1 MGKRLGWSLV
11 FRGNTWYL
19 KHRINPDKKQ
29 VLVTTGEHNKE
40 KALAAAIKLVNEAR
54 SNTAAAINSEDPA
67 LTLDLI
73 RKGIIEVQDIDADLI
88 SDAEE
93 ELLLGLEK
101 DKTNP
106 RLDTLWTF
114 AESSSD
120 DTGLLVNYY
129 KDPSLHSPNIFVNKR
144 PVIRKLFGHLKA
156 QGVNRIGEV
165 TPQHLESFY
174 GSLKSHYQ
182 FGSLQA
188 MDIHVRN
195 MYNWLNKHYHIT
207 IVYPKLERPKNVSI
221 IPVTPNDVLSHED
234 DRAIIDC
241 LLEYAS
247 KSDNYAPYRVFVL
260 GINTGMRKTEMAHL
274 TWDNVYL
281 DNKTITIT
289 ANTEDTDK
297 GVVQSYLK
305 TKRSHRIVPIRTSL
319 LPHLEQ
325 WKTEDGDCPYVIPH
339 IINRNKYQ
347 NTHLDKYIRDNVCP
361 KWYLH
366 ILRHTFVSRA
376 IHDGKIPP
384 ATVALWVGDSVDM
397 ILSTYSHFLLNE
409 DVNNW

>member
-11 FRGNTWYL
+11 FRGKTWYL
-19 KHRINPDKKQ
+19 KHRINPDKRQ

-67 LTLDLI
+67 LAMDLI
-73 RKGIIEVQDIDADLI
+73 RKGIIEVQDSDANLI

-106 RLDTLWTF
+106 RLDSLWTF
-114 AESSSD
+114 AESSPN

-129 KDPSLHSPNIFVNKR
+129 KDPSLHSPNIFANKR

-156 QGVNRIGEV
+156 QSVNRIGEA

-195 MYNWLNKHYHIT
+195 MYNLLKKHYGIT
-207 IVYPKLERPKNVSI
+207 MVYPKLERPKDMPI
-221 IPVTPNDVLSHED
+221 HPVTPNDVLSYED
-234 DRAIIDC
+234 DPKIIEY
-241 LLEYAS
+241 LLQYAS
-247 KSDNYAPYRVFVL
+247 KSSNYAPYRVFVL

-274 TWDNVYL
+274 TWGNVYL
-281 DNKTITIT
+281 DNRTITVT
-289 ANTEDTDK
+289 ANQEDT
-297 GVVQSYLK
+297 GRGIARSYLK
-305 TKRSHRIVPIRTSL
+305 TKRSNRIVPIRTCL
-319 LPHLEQ
+319 LPYLEE
-325 WKTEDGDCPYVIPH
+325 WKKQDEDYPYVIPGVA
-339 IINRNKYQ
+339 NRNKYQ
-347 NTHLDKYIRDNVCP
+347 NTHLDKAIRTKVCAR
-361 KWYLH
+361 WYLH
-366 ILRHTFVSRA
+366 VLRHTFVSRA

-397 ILSTYSHFLLNE
+397 ILSTYSHFVLNE